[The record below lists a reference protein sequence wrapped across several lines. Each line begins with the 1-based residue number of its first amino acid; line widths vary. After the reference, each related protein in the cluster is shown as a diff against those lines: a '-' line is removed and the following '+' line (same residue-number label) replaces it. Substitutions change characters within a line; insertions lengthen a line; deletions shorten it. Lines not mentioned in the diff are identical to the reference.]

1 MLDFFLLSIIA
12 FWINKFFINFCK
24 FFKKNKKL
32 GVDIKFWLGNMEDV
46 GEETAECSEGRKP
59 RLCKTAVENSIDLS
73 DENEVEYSLSWAQT

>member
-1 MLDFFLLSIIA
+1 MVNILSFVNI
-12 FWINKFFINFCK
+12 
-24 FFKKNKKL
+24 FKNNLKKL
-32 GVDIKFWLGNMEDV
+32 VDIYFWLGNMEDV

>member
-1 MLDFFLLSIIA
+1 
-12 FWINKFFINFCK
+12 
-24 FFKKNKKL
+24 
-32 GVDIKFWLGNMEDV
+32 MEDV